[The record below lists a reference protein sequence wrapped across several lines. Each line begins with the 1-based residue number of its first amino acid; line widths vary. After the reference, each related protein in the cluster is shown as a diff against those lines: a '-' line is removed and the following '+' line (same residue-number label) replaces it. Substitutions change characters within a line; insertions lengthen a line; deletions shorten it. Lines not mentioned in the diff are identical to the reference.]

1 MRRALSAAGEGLTEP
16 LLDFIEFCCP
26 ILPKGVLYSRE
37 QMRYT
42 GYNLRACTY
51 RKQKGRTYMKKL
63 LAVTFSLICLLGL
76 SGCLFHREN
85 PYPYRGEYKE
95 LYTAAIY
102 SIPDAEGYIHHGE
115 GAFSPDIYV
124 WEQDDYGRTLFSYCE
139 DYGNQI
145 FALVL
150 CQGFDETH
158 VYFYPDA
165 NYALTLI
172 RSDSIYPVTKE
183 DYLKSKTEA
192 LYLEQG
198 DRLKEENH
206 WNQPLDR
213 SKCVSY
219 PITDHKVLGGGI
231 YSLSADQCD
240 EILIA
245 YTQTLNLKNT
255 EKSPHRYNKILQVDA
270 EGKILHE
277 IRGIH
282 QNCSYSEGNT
292 SITYYITLW
301 IITDPNGNY
310 DKENGVLVMYSKA
323 AWPFAGCAYDAKDI
337 LEFKEKNNWVYPE
350 SGM

>member
-1 MRRALSAAGEGLTEP
+1 
-16 LLDFIEFCCP
+16 
-26 ILPKGVLYSRE
+26 
-37 QMRYT
+37 
-42 GYNLRACTY
+42 
-51 RKQKGRTYMKKL
+51 MKKL

-85 PYPYRGEYKE
+85 PYPYWGEHKE

-102 SIPDAEGYIHHGE
+102 SIPDAEGYMHHGE
-115 GAFSPDIYV
+115 GAYPPDIHI

-165 NYALTLI
+165 NYVLTLI
-172 RSDSIYPVTKE
+172 KSDSVYPVTE
-183 DYLKSKTEA
+183 GDYLKSKTEA

-198 DRLKEENH
+198 DRLKDENH

-219 PITDHKVLGGGI
+219 PITDHKVPGDGI
-231 YSLSADQCD
+231 YSLSEDQCD
-240 EILIA
+240 EILLA
-245 YTQTLNLKNT
+245 YTETLNLKNT
-255 EKSPHRYNKILQVDA
+255 ENSPHRYNKILQVDA
-270 EGKILHE
+270 QGKILHE
-277 IRGIH
+277 IRGVH
-282 QNCSYSEGNT
+282 QYYDNRVSGKYTWFE
-292 SITYYITLW
+292 ITHW
-301 IITDPNGNY
+301 VITDQNGNY
-310 DKENGVLVMYSKA
+310 DKENGVRVMFSKA
-323 AWPFAGCAYDAKDI
+323 NIRNSAFVYDAKDI